1 MTFGIW
7 MSVELMVW
15 AKGLFIAVIVSI
27 ALVLVSLVALILVS
41 GWLLLWLAMV
51 LMAGFRLSLGFLQ
64 LEFSI
69 VLKKIINIFSCG
81 VWGNVWIV
89 PIQNTFLNGVEH
101 VGIIEAMAMGSWE

>member
-69 VLKKIINIFSCG
+69 VLKKIINIFSFG